1 MFAKSKLQ
9 NVTSKKANEDG
20 IVQNELLTLLEA
32 ESDATIVYASIV
44 LTQLNRYTA
53 EKENRHAEIAEINK
67 RMINIIANKVGED
80 NYDNYQQ
87 DQFLNYNF
95 EGISVLAKTSVITF
109 AGTIRRPQL
118 DETFKS
124 TTSSRAESRA
134 SELSYQQ
141 GYNRLDKSLA
151 ESINDEG

>member
-1 MFAKSKLQ
+1 M
-9 NVTSKKANEDG
+9 
-20 IVQNELLTLLEA
+20 LTLLEA

-95 EGISVLAKTSVITF
+95 EGIL
-109 AGTIRRPQL
+109 
-118 DETFKS
+118 
-124 TTSSRAESRA
+124 
-134 SELSYQQ
+134 
-141 GYNRLDKSLA
+141 
-151 ESINDEG
+151 

>member
-1 MFAKSKLQ
+1 M
-9 NVTSKKANEDG
+9 
-20 IVQNELLTLLEA
+20 LEA

-95 EGISVLAKTSVITF
+95 EGIL
-109 AGTIRRPQL
+109 
-118 DETFKS
+118 
-124 TTSSRAESRA
+124 
-134 SELSYQQ
+134 
-141 GYNRLDKSLA
+141 
-151 ESINDEG
+151 